1 MYMCMCVCVYKCMDI
16 FPSEY
21 NLAKKKQNFKIS
33 TTLGSTWRKQ
43 VGSKTITATVKSTFD
58 FNSSFFTHKSL
69 ISSPISI

>member
-16 FPSEY
+16 FPSE
-21 NLAKKKQNFKIS
+21 NHLAKKKQNFKIS

-58 FNSSFFTHKSL
+58 
-69 ISSPISI
+69 SIQLFIFHP